1 MTLVCVVLVFPLI
14 MLESRDFLVL
24 DILRTTRQPL
34 VEKFADN
41 TSAVDVAFHPNGK
54 LIASAAADCTIRLWG
69 VPKQP

>member
-1 MTLVCVVLVFPLI
+1 
-14 MLESRDFLVL
+14 
-24 DILRTTRQPL
+24 